1 MTLTKIK
8 KTTGKTPKGLGMPT
22 AKMIHSFFCKIFY
35 DRLSDIT
42 MKETNKLS
50 RMNLDREAPVYRW
63 GMKGEVKPDVAYFTS
78 IERIEDSI
86 DAAYKDPLFE
96 IEVVDNHGK
105 KGSYNN
111 IKKVFKEVTS
121 MKEAFLYNY
130 ETKEW
135 TRYTPSKDTEPK
147 SAETDYSSIFKVHL
161 NTLLTNQPHD

>member
-50 RMNLDREAPVYRW
+50 RMNLDREAPVYLW
-63 GMKGEVKPDVAYFTS
+63 GKKGEIKPDVAYFTS
-78 IERIEDSI
+78 IERINQIEASYSKPI
-86 DAAYKDPLFE
+86 FE

-105 KGSYNN
+105 RGSYDN
-111 IKKVFKEVTS
+111 IKEVLKNVVS

-130 ETKEW
+130 ETNKW
-135 TRYTPSKDTEPK
+135 TRYTPSEGPEPDSK
-147 SAETDYSSIFKVHL
+147 ETDYSSVFRIHL
-161 NTLLTNQPHD
+161 DTLLI